1 MTKTGRLHFGLK
13 IMFMKEDFFDYHGN
27 YGGGEGDRF
36 SSIQLQPLAMVTVCS
51 SRKVRIEGASRVRLD
66 AGTN

>member
-1 MTKTGRLHFGLK
+1 MTKTGRLHFGLR
-13 IMFMKEDFFDYHGN
+13 IMFMKEDFSDYHGD

-51 SRKVRIEGASRVRLD
+51 NRKVRTEGVSKVRLD
-66 AGTN
+66 FGTN